1 MESFAVLPTVQEMT
15 REALRM
21 AREGVPRETIEQEF
35 DVIIQHDFPDPDEAD
50 TKKSLLNDSL

>member
-35 DVIIQHDFPDPDEAD
+35 DAIIRRDFPDPDEAD
-50 TKKSLLNDSL
+50 IKKSLLNDSL

>member
-1 MESFAVLPTVQEMT
+1 VQEMT

-35 DVIIQHDFPDPDEAD
+35 DAIIRRDFPDPNKAD